1 MRTLLL
7 FVMATIITSSAQT
20 FPDTA
25 ELNRMA
31 ARFAPT
37 PLEVDTS
44 ALSAGDKQALVK
56 LIQAARIVNTLFMEQ
71 LWSGNLALY
80 KKLQQDKS
88 PLGQARLHYFWI
100 NKSPWSEIDEHKAFL
115 PGVPE
120 HKRLGANFYPE
131 DMTKEEF
138 EAWVKT
144 LSPAQKEQAVGFFTV
159 IRRGADKKLTIV
171 PYSKEYKT
179 HLDEAAKLLREA
191 AALTSNASLKRFLAT
206 RADAFS
212 SNDYFASDM
221 AWMDLDAPLDITY
234 GPYETYN
241 DELFGYKAAFEAYI
255 NLRDDKESTRL
266 QFLGQHLQEIE
277 NNLPED
283 PQYRVA
289 KLGAAAP
296 IRVVNEVFSAG
307 DGAHGVQT
315 AAYNLP
321 NDDKVVQQKGAK
333 RVMLKNI
340 QQAKFKSILEPIS
353 RVVLQP
359 AAQKDLSFELFFT
372 HIVAHELSHGLG
384 PHQIKINGRETNPRL
399 ELKELYSAIEEAK
412 ADVTGLFAL
421 QHLMTQADK
430 GAIQAPLPHGP
441 EAERQLYTTY
451 LASSFR
457 TLRFGLQDAHAKGM
471 AVQFNYFLDKGAFV
485 ANPDGT
491 FSVNLNKMKDAV
503 ASLDHEFLTLEA
515 TGDYAGTK
523 KLMSTMMV
531 IRPETQKALERL
543 KSLPTDIEPVFV
555 TADKLTKE
563 SAVCPE
569 MSTALARMDEAAKH
583 FKSAQA
589 DFKWERYTKVV
600 NETDV
605 QTGRIY
611 SRRRDSSPEVAIEVL
626 TPHSKQVLLKDGKA
640 IMNDP
645 KTKQTSERDIGNN
658 ADAESMMNLGFAFGV
673 KGQDLLRDYE
683 VTWAGCEPVDGINTA
698 KLELVARKESVRRFF
713 SKAILWIDL
722 DRDVAIQQQRLESSG
737 DSWLAH
743 YTNIKLNGY
752 VPNNVFTIRKSG
764 D

>member
-7 FVMATIITSSAQT
+7 LVMATIIASAAQT
-20 FPDTA
+20 FPDAA
-25 ELNRMA
+25 ELHRMA
-31 ARFAPT
+31 ARFTPT

-56 LIQAARIVNTLFMEQ
+56 LIQAARIVNALFMEQ

-100 NKSPWSEIDEHKAFL
+100 NKGPWSEIDEHKAFL
-115 PGVPE
+115 SGVPE
-120 HKRLGANFYPE
+120 HKPMGANFYPE

-138 EAWVKT
+138 ESWVKT
-144 LSPAQKEQAVGFFTV
+144 LSPQQKEQAEGFFTV
-159 IRRGADKKLTIV
+159 IRRGADKKLAMV
-171 PYSKEYKT
+171 PYSQEYKT
-179 HLDEAAKLLREA
+179 DLDQAAKLLREA
-191 AALTSNASLKRFLAT
+191 ATLTGNASLKKFLTT

-212 SNDYFASDM
+212 SNDYFESDM

-255 NLRDDKESTRL
+255 NLRDDKETARL

-296 IRVVNEVFSAG
+296 IRVVNQVFGAG
-307 DGAHGVQT
+307 DGNHGVQT

-353 RVVLQP
+353 SVMLQP

-384 PHQIKINGRETNPRL
+384 PHQIKISGRDTNPRM

-421 QHLMTQADK
+421 QYLMTQADK
-430 GAIQAPLPHGP
+430 GAGDNPAPLPHGP
-441 EAERQLYTTY
+441 DAERQLYTTY

-491 FSVNLNKMKDAV
+491 FSVDLSKIKDAV

-515 TGDYAGTK
+515 TGDYTGTK
-523 KLMSTMMV
+523 KLMTTMMV
-531 IRPETQKALERL
+531 IRPETQKALDRL

-555 TADKLTKE
+555 TAD
-563 SAVCPE
+563 
-569 MSTALARMDEAAKH
+569 ALANEKAPGEA
-583 FKSAQA
+583 
-589 DFKWERYTKVV
+589 
-600 NETDV
+600 
-605 QTGRIY
+605 
-611 SRRRDSSPEVAIEVL
+611 SPAA
-626 TPHSKQVLLKDGKA
+626 TPKYQ
-640 IMNDP
+640 
-645 KTKQTSERDIGNN
+645 
-658 ADAESMMNLGFAFGV
+658 
-673 KGQDLLRDYE
+673 
-683 VTWAGCEPVDGINTA
+683 
-698 KLELVARKESVRRFF
+698 
-713 SKAILWIDL
+713 
-722 DRDVAIQQQRLESSG
+722 
-737 DSWLAH
+737 
-743 YTNIKLNGY
+743 
-752 VPNNVFTIRKSG
+752 
-764 D
+764 